1 MTDDRKDRDPKRS
14 NWRGGTILGETEADG
29 HMLPESESDAARM
42 KSEGDEDAV
51 AHPRVIPPPD

>member
-29 HMLPESESDAARM
+29 HTPPESESDAARM
-42 KSEGDEDAV
+42 KSGDEDAV

>member
-29 HMLPESESDAARM
+29 HTLPESESDKARM
-42 KSEGDEDAV
+42 KSGGDEDAV

>member
-42 KSEGDEDAV
+42 KSGDEDAV
-51 AHPRVIPPPD
+51 AHPRVIPPPG